1 MGDQSIRNN
10 VNSNMRIA
18 SSSNSISDDE
28 SEQGGTERA
37 SSNEIFSNKITSRN
51 SSPKSNS
58 SSCEQKT
65 DSSKIESVE
74 SSEND
79 TLIKKEEDQ
88 TEVENDD
95 QGDLLLDASENSLN
109 ACQQYQ

>member
-1 MGDQSIRNN
+1 
-10 VNSNMRIA
+10 VN
-18 SSSNSISDDE
+18 
-28 SEQGGTERA
+28 
-37 SSNEIFSNKITSRN
+37 K
-51 SSPKSNS
+51 
-58 SSCEQKT
+58 KT

-74 SSEND
+74 SSENN